1 MLIFYPALITS
12 AIFFAA
18 IVVNLKNQNYGT
30 VFGLGLLAIPSVL
43 FLLYLS
49 QINYD
54 ILAYILLA
62 VPIIIVVAGYEMGI
76 KKDLNIPASIPRAR
90 TTTTTT
96 ITTTTPPTN
105 VVPPR
110 IEPTEGAATS
120 CRKCQVSPCMCPYKP
135 PSV

>member
-62 VPIIIVVAGYEMGI
+62 VPIIIVVAG
-76 KKDLNIPASIPRAR
+76 
-90 TTTTTT
+90 
-96 ITTTTPPTN
+96 
-105 VVPPR
+105 
-110 IEPTEGAATS
+110 
-120 CRKCQVSPCMCPYKP
+120 
-135 PSV
+135 